1 VVYEAFNKKIN
12 LLTLKFYT
20 YLISKRVFDILFSSL
35 VLIALSPLF
44 LLISILVKNTSSG
57 PILFKGNR
65 TGKNGIPF
73 EIFKFRSMYVGSEM
87 KAGSTSRNDSRIT
100 SIGKFIRK
108 YKIDELPQLINVFK
122 GEMSFVGPR
131 PELKKYTDQY
141 KGEELLI
148 LKVKPGITD
157 LSSIKFS
164 NLNDLI
170 DDDNPDSSFENKI
183 LASKNILRIEY
194 VKKAT
199 FFGDLKLIFL
209 TILKLLNN
217 R

>member
-1 VVYEAFNKKIN
+1 MWCI
-12 LLTLKFYT
+12 
-20 YLISKRVFDILFSSL
+20 I
-35 VLIALSPLF
+35 
-44 LLISILVKNTSSG
+44 
-57 PILFKGNR
+57 
-65 TGKNGIPF
+65 
-73 EIFKFRSMYVGSEM
+73 
-87 KAGSTSRNDSRIT
+87 
-100 SIGKFIRK
+100 
-108 YKIDELPQLINVFK
+108 K

-141 KGEELLI
+141 QGNELLI

-170 DDDNPDSSFENKI
+170 DDDNPDCSFEKNI
-183 LASKNILRIEY
+183 LASKNQLRIEY
-194 VKKAT
+194 VKTAT

-209 TILKLLNN
+209 TIIKLLSN

>member
-1 VVYEAFNKKIN
+1 M
-12 LLTLKFYT
+12 
-20 YLISKRVFDILFSSL
+20 YLISKRVFDILFSSIC
-35 VLIALSPLF
+35 LIALSPFF
-44 LLISILVKNTSSG
+44 LIFSILVKLNSTG
-57 PILFKGNR
+57 PILFKGVR
-65 TGKNGIPF
+65 IGKHGVPF
-73 EIFKFRSMYVGSEM
+73 NIYKFRSMYVGSEM
-87 KAGSTSRNDSRIT
+87 MAGSTSRNDSRIT
-100 SIGKFIRK
+100 TIGKLIRK

-141 KGEELLI
+141 KGDELLI

-170 DDDNPDSSFENKI
+170 DDDNPDSSFEKNI
-183 LASKNILRIEY
+183 LASKNLLRIEY
-194 VKKAT
+194 AKTAT
-199 FFGDLKLIFL
+199 FFGDIKLIFL
-209 TILKLLNN
+209 TILKLISN

>member
-1 VVYEAFNKKIN
+1 MVKPYM
-12 LLTLKFYT
+12 
-20 YLISKRVFDILFSSL
+20 YLISKRVFDILFSSIC
-35 VLIALSPLF
+35 LIALSPFF
-44 LLISILVKNTSSG
+44 LIFSILVKLNSTG
-57 PILFKGNR
+57 PILFKGVR
-65 TGKNGIPF
+65 IGKHGVPF
-73 EIFKFRSMYVGSEM
+73 NIYKFRSMYVGSEM
-87 KAGSTSRNDSRIT
+87 MAGSTSRNDSRIT
-100 SIGKFIRK
+100 TIGKLIRK

-141 KGEELLI
+141 KGDELLI

-170 DDDNPDSSFENKI
+170 DDDNPDSSFEKNI
-183 LASKNILRIEY
+183 LASKNLLRIEY
-194 VKKAT
+194 AKTAT
-199 FFGDLKLIFL
+199 FFGDIKLIFL
-209 TILKLLNN
+209 TILKLISN